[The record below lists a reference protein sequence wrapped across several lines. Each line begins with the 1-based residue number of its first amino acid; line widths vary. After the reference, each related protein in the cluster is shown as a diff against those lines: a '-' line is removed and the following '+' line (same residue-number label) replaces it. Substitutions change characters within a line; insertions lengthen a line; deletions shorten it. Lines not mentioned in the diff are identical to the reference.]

1 MLKTKTIDI
10 QAIDH
15 IVIRAHD
22 LSRMVAFYRDVLG
35 CEVERESDKFELVQL
50 RAGNALI
57 DLMGSVKPEEGGN
70 AHPPLSEA
78 RNMDHFC
85 VRIDPWDPDKIR
97 THLEKYG
104 AEFGKVGERYGAF
117 GRVPAM
123 YLQDPE
129 GNTVELMGPPG
140 Q

>member
-70 AHPPLSEA
+70 AHPPLS
-78 RNMDHFC
+78 
-85 VRIDPWDPDKIR
+85 R
-97 THLEKYG
+97 TSRSLKRLTNLK
-104 AEFGKVGERYGAF
+104 ASLVTAKTRC
-117 GRVPAM
+117 
-123 YLQDPE
+123 E
-129 GNTVELMGPPG
+129 GF
-140 Q
+140 

>member
-35 CEVERESDKFELVQL
+35 CEVERESDKFKLVQL

-70 AHPPLSEA
+70 ARPPLSEA

-85 VRIDPWDPDKIR
+85 VRIDPWDADKIR

-104 AEFGKVGERYGAF
+104 AEFGKVGERYGAL